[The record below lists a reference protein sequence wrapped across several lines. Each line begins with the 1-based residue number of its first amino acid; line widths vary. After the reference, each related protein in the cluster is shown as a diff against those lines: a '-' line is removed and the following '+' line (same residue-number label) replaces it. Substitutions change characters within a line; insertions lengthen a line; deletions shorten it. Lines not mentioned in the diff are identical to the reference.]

1 MLTEN
6 TELEKL
12 PSTRLKTLPVLS
24 AFRCGVLS
32 VSKYV
37 LIFDEGF
44 TITKIFASYVISS
57 ISFSCVLYPHNCF
70 FFIPCLSYLEIPS
83 LLRPLLCFQAFPRV
97 VISFHRFVLNF
108 TSVSGSGLG
117 YIDVR
122 VRETES
128 VVLLA
133 YY

>member
-1 MLTEN
+1 MFLFSTKVLQLRIFSPPTSSQVSALALCFVLT
-6 TELEKL
+6 T
-12 PSTRLKTLPVLS
+12 V
-24 AFRCGVLS
+24 
-32 VSKYV
+32 
-37 LIFDEGF
+37 
-44 TITKIFASYVISS
+44 
-57 ISFSCVLYPHNCF
+57 

-97 VISFHRFVLNF
+97 IISFHRFVLNF